1 MEIYGRVRRAVRVE
15 GKSQRAVARE
25 YGLSRETVRK
35 MLEYAVPPG
44 YQRQQPIKRPKLG
57 PWLGVIDAILNDDK
71 QRPAKQRHT
80 SKRIFE
86 RLKEE
91 HGFTGGYT
99 IVKDY
104 VRRAT
109 LRGQEVFIPLVHP
122 AGEAQVDFGEAL
134 VVVAG
139 AEHKA
144 HYLAMDLPHSDDCFV
159 VAFPA
164 ETTEAF
170 LEGHVRAFAY
180 FGGVPTRILYDNT
193 KIAVAKILGGE
204 QRQRTRSFSEL
215 QSYYLFADKF
225 GRPARGNDK
234 GKVEGLVG
242 YARRNFMVPIPRASS
257 WEELN
262 LHLEADCRKRRE
274 RLLRGHT
281 ETIGERFERDR
292 AALLPLPAAPYEA
305 CEKISARVS
314 SLSLVRY
321 RSNDYSVPTE
331 YGHRQVWVNGYV
343 HEVVIACGSEVIAR
357 HQRSYERETGVPAD
371 RSSFVGWETVVF
383 DPLHYLAL
391 LEQKTRALDQAAP
404 LAGWQLPE
412 CFAELRRLLEARL
425 KKHGSREYV
434 QVLRLLETFDI
445 AEVTEL
451 ELLDRERRATERRIR
466 QAKFPVIKTMD
477 SFDFMAIPTLNK
489 TLVLELAR
497 CEFLARRENVLLL
510 GNSGTGKTHIALA
523 LGLAACQRGHRV
535 RFTTTAALVS
545 ELIEARDE
553 KKLLRFQKQ
562 IASYELLIVDEL
574 GFVPLSKTGA
584 ELLFEMLSQRYERG
598 STLITSNLPFQE
610 WTEVLG
616 SERLT
621 GALLDRLTH
630 HVHILEMNGDSYR
643 LKQSRRKRTP
653 SAER

>member
-25 YGLSRETVRK
+25 FGISRETVRK
-35 MLEYAVPPG
+35 MLQYAVPPG

-57 PWLGVIDAILNDDK
+57 PWLSVIDAILNDDE

-104 VRRAT
+104 VRAAT
-109 LRGQEVFIPLVHP
+109 LRGQEMFVPLVHP
-122 AGEAQVDFGEAL
+122 AGEAQADFGEAM
-134 VVVAG
+134 VVIAG
-139 AEHKA
+139 VEQKA

-170 LEGHVRAFAY
+170 LDGHVRAFAY

-204 QRQRTRSFSEL
+204 ERQRTRSFSEL
-215 QSYYLFADKF
+215 ESYYLFADKF

-262 LHLEADCRKRRE
+262 LHLEASCRKRRE
-274 RLLRGHT
+274 RILRGHRQS
-281 ETIGERFERDR
+281 IGERFEADR
-292 AALLPLPAAPYEA
+292 AAMLPLPAAPYEA

-321 RSNDYSVPTE
+321 RGNDYSVPTE
-331 YGHRQVWVNGYV
+331 YGHRQVWVKGYV
-343 HEVVIACGSEVIAR
+343 HEVVIACASEVIAR
-357 HQRSYERETGVPAD
+357 HQRSYER
-371 RSSFVGWETVVF
+371 ETVVF

-404 LAGWQLPE
+404 LTGWQLPE

-425 KKHGSREYV
+425 KKNGSREYV
-434 QVLRLLETFDI
+434 QVLRLMETFDI
-445 AEVTEL
+445 AEVTLAIEDAL
-451 ELLDRERRATERRIR
+451 RLGTISFDAVRHLLLCRIERRPPRLDMENYPHLPMAEVRTT
-466 QAKFPVIKTMD
+466 QAADYM
-477 SFDFMAIPTLNK
+477 TL
-489 TLVLELAR
+489 LV
-497 CEFLARRENVLLL
+497 
-510 GNSGTGKTHIALA
+510 
-523 LGLAACQRGHRV
+523 
-535 RFTTTAALVS
+535 
-545 ELIEARDE
+545 
-553 KKLLRFQKQ
+553 
-562 IASYELLIVDEL
+562 
-574 GFVPLSKTGA
+574 
-584 ELLFEMLSQRYERG
+584 
-598 STLITSNLPFQE
+598 
-610 WTEVLG
+610 EVC
-616 SERLT
+616 
-621 GALLDRLTH
+621 A
-630 HVHILEMNGDSYR
+630 
-643 LKQSRRKRTP
+643 
-653 SAER
+653 

>member
-1 MEIYGRVRRAVRVE
+1 
-15 GKSQRAVARE
+15 VARE
-25 YGLSRETVRK
+25 FGLSRETVRK
-35 MLEYAVPPG
+35 MLQYAVPPG

-104 VRRAT
+104 VRTAT
-109 LRGQEVFIPLVHP
+109 LRGQEMFVPLVHP

-134 VVVAG
+134 VVIAG
-139 AEHKA
+139 VEQKA
-144 HYLAMDLPHSDDCFV
+144 HYLAMDLPQSDDCFV
-159 VAFPA
+159 AAFPA

-170 LEGHVRAFAY
+170 LEGHIRAFAY

-193 KIAVAKILGGE
+193 RIAVAKILGGE
-204 QRQRTRSFSEL
+204 ERQRTRSFSEL

-225 GRPARGNDK
+225 GRPAKGNDK

-242 YARRNFMVPIPRASS
+242 YARRNFMVPIPRVSS

-262 LHLEADCRKRRE
+262 AHLEQQCRKRRE
-274 RLLRGHT
+274 RRLRGHT

-331 YGHRQVWVNGYV
+331 YGHRQVWVKGYV
-343 HEVVIACGSEVIAR
+343 HEVVIACASEVIAR
-357 HQRSYERETGVPAD
+357 HQRSYER
-371 RSSFVGWETVVF
+371 ETVVF

-404 LAGWQLPE
+404 LAGWLLPE
-412 CFAELRRLLEARL
+412 CFAQLRRLLEARL
-425 KKHGSREYV
+425 RKHGSREYV
-434 QVLRLLETFDI
+434 QVLRLLETFDLE
-445 AEVTEL
+445 EVTYAVEQAL
-451 ELLDRERRATERRIR
+451 KLGTISFDAVRHLLLCRIERRPPRLDMENYPHLPMAQVRTT
-466 QAKFPVIKTMD
+466 QAADYM
-477 SFDFMAIPTLNK
+477 TL
-489 TLVLELAR
+489 LV
-497 CEFLARRENVLLL
+497 
-510 GNSGTGKTHIALA
+510 
-523 LGLAACQRGHRV
+523 
-535 RFTTTAALVS
+535 
-545 ELIEARDE
+545 
-553 KKLLRFQKQ
+553 
-562 IASYELLIVDEL
+562 
-574 GFVPLSKTGA
+574 
-584 ELLFEMLSQRYERG
+584 
-598 STLITSNLPFQE
+598 
-610 WTEVLG
+610 EVC
-616 SERLT
+616 
-621 GALLDRLTH
+621 A
-630 HVHILEMNGDSYR
+630 
-643 LKQSRRKRTP
+643 
-653 SAER
+653 

>member
-1 MEIYGRVRRAVRVE
+1 M
-15 GKSQRAVARE
+15 ARE
-25 YGLSRETVRK
+25 FGLSRETVRK
-35 MLEYAVPPG
+35 MLQYAVPPG

-104 VRRAT
+104 VRTAT
-109 LRGQEVFIPLVHP
+109 LRGQEMFVPLVHP

-134 VVVAG
+134 VVIAG
-139 AEHKA
+139 VEQKA
-144 HYLAMDLPHSDDCFV
+144 HYLAMDLPQSDDCFV
-159 VAFPA
+159 AAFPA

-170 LEGHVRAFAY
+170 LEGHIRAFAY

-193 KIAVAKILGGE
+193 RIAVAKILGGE
-204 QRQRTRSFSEL
+204 ERQRTRSFSEL

-225 GRPARGNDK
+225 GRPAKGNDK

-242 YARRNFMVPIPRASS
+242 YARRNFMVPIPRVSS

-262 LHLEADCRKRRE
+262 AHLEQQCRKRRE
-274 RLLRGHT
+274 RRLRGHT

-331 YGHRQVWVNGYV
+331 YGHRQVWVKGYV
-343 HEVVIACGSEVIAR
+343 HEVVIACASEVIAR
-357 HQRSYERETGVPAD
+357 HQRSYER
-371 RSSFVGWETVVF
+371 ETVVF

-404 LAGWQLPE
+404 LAGWLLPE
-412 CFAELRRLLEARL
+412 CFAQLRRLLEARL
-425 KKHGSREYV
+425 RKHGSREYV
-434 QVLRLLETFDI
+434 QVLRLLETFDLE
-445 AEVTEL
+445 EVTYAVEQAL
-451 ELLDRERRATERRIR
+451 KLGTISFDAVRHLLLCRIERRPPRLDMENYPHLPMAQVRTT
-466 QAKFPVIKTMD
+466 QAADYM
-477 SFDFMAIPTLNK
+477 TL
-489 TLVLELAR
+489 LV
-497 CEFLARRENVLLL
+497 
-510 GNSGTGKTHIALA
+510 
-523 LGLAACQRGHRV
+523 
-535 RFTTTAALVS
+535 
-545 ELIEARDE
+545 
-553 KKLLRFQKQ
+553 
-562 IASYELLIVDEL
+562 
-574 GFVPLSKTGA
+574 
-584 ELLFEMLSQRYERG
+584 
-598 STLITSNLPFQE
+598 
-610 WTEVLG
+610 EVC
-616 SERLT
+616 
-621 GALLDRLTH
+621 A
-630 HVHILEMNGDSYR
+630 
-643 LKQSRRKRTP
+643 
-653 SAER
+653 